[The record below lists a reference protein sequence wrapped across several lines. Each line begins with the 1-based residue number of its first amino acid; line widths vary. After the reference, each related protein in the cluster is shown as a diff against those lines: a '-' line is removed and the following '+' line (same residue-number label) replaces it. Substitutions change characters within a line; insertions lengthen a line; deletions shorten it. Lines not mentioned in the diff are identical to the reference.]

1 MINKTKILVLIGF
14 FLLSGGIFS
23 SVEAKTDTPVGV
35 IQGEPIMI
43 HVETDFSNVRR
54 ITFGGIPVSIFKY
67 KNWPTGLVGIDLN
80 KAPGIY
86 PVTAELADGRT
97 VSTSVEV
104 LKKKIRT
111 APYTIPTKLG
121 GNTKEAQ
128 KDLINSLAEE
138 NSNFKNLATANKILW
153 KSAFSPPLEKI
164 KVNDEF
170 GYHRQ
175 LGSMIMAHKGVDYSA
190 KTGTK
195 VLSTNDGI
203 VRVVGDYRNYGK
215 TVIVDHGLGV
225 LSFYLHLSEAKV
237 SEGQVVSKG
246 ELIGLS
252 GESGYADSP
261 HLHFSIR
268 IYGVSVD
275 PVKFLELMR

>member
-1 MINKTKILVLIGF
+1 M
-14 FLLSGGIFS
+14 
-23 SVEAKTDTPVGV
+23 EAKTDTPVGV